1 MADSPSSPGS
11 GSVDDAPPP
20 TDQPDTAATEVAATT
35 QAADDAP
42 PPTDQPDT
50 AATEVAATT
59 PAESWGSAPPS
70 PAASDE
76 PRPTATAVRDARGRM
91 LLLSVMV
98 VATCGLVYELISATM
113 ASYLLGDSVT
123 QWSLVIGVYLSAMGL
138 GSWLSKYVV
147 RSLHARFIQIQLM
160 IALVG
165 GFSATALFFGFAQLT
180 SVRPLLFGILVLVGT
195 MVGLE
200 IPLLMRIMQQGQDL
214 KDLVARVLA
223 FDYLGSLAASV
234 LFPLA
239 LLPYLGLVRTSL
251 LFGLFNAG
259 VALWAIRAFRTEL
272 PRRQWLRVQ
281 GVIVLALLTAGMW
294 AGKRL
299 EDFGESALY
308 DFPVIFSQKTPYQR
322 LTITRWQD
330 DIRLYIDGNLQFSS
344 TDEHRYHE
352 ALVHPAMA
360 AAAAARPVAD
370 PPGRRVLVLGGGDGL
385 AVREILKHHD
395 VGRVDLVD
403 LDPAMTELFA
413 SHPTLQG
420 LNGGSLSDP
429 RVHVHNRDAMGW
441 LVEHE
446 RAGEPLFDVA
456 IVDLPDP
463 NNFSLGKLYTR
474 SFYRLLAG
482 RLRPDGVGV
491 VQATSPYLAPRSFW
505 CIVATLDAA
514 GLHGHP
520 YHAHVPTF
528 GDWGFVLISPVPSE
542 PPTQL
547 RPDIETRFLDEA
559 TLSTLFV
566 FPADQRP
573 PQVEVNRLNDQL
585 LVRYYEVDLADP
597 LGRKM

>member
-1 MADSPSSPGS
+1 MAEPPRD
-11 GSVDDAPPP
+11 DDAPGEAPALASPP
-20 TDQPDTAATEVAATT
+20 AAADELPSSRAAEDAPGSEP
-35 QAADDAP
+35 AADDQPVSSRAAEDASGPAAAYVVPASLDLPAP
-42 PPTDQPDT
+42 P
-50 AATEVAATT
+50 
-59 PAESWGSAPPS
+59 GL
-70 PAASDE
+70 
-76 PRPTATAVRDARGRM
+76 PTAREVRAARGRL

-138 GSWLSKYVV
+138 GSWLSKYIV
-147 RSLHARFIQIQLM
+147 RHLHARFIHIQLV

-165 GFSATALFFGFAQLT
+165 GYSATALFFGFARLS

-200 IPLLMRIMQQGQDL
+200 IPLLMRIMKQGQDL

-251 LFGLFNAG
+251 LFGLFNAA
-259 VALWAIRAFRTEL
+259 VALWAVHAFADTLRH
-272 PRRQWLRVQ
+272 RGWLRGQ
-281 GVIVLALLTAGMW
+281 ALLVLALLGAGLW
-294 AGKRL
+294 GGKRL
-299 EDFGESALY
+299 EDLGESALY

-322 LTITRWQD
+322 LTITRWKD

-360 AAAAARPVAD
+360 AAARARPAA
-370 PPGRRVLVLGGGDGL
+370 PQGRRVLVLGGGDGL
-385 AVREILKHHD
+385 ALRELLKHAD
-395 VGRVDLVD
+395 IASIDLVD
-403 LDPAMTELFA
+403 LDPAMTELF
-413 SHPTLQG
+413 STHPMLRG
-420 LNGGSLSDP
+420 LNGDALTDP
-429 RVHVHNRDAMGW
+429 RVRVHNRDAMEW

-446 RAGEPLFDVA
+446 RQQQAPFDVA
-456 IVDLPDP
+456 VVDLPDP

-474 SFYRLLAG
+474 AFYRLLGG
-482 RLRPDGVGV
+482 RLRPDGVAV

-514 GLHGHP
+514 GLHPRP

-528 GDWGFVLISPVPSE
+528 GDWGFVLATPVPSE
-542 PPTQL
+542 PPVRL
-547 RPDIETRFLDEA
+547 RPQVALRFLDDA
-559 TLSTLFV
+559 TLPTLFV
-566 FPADQRP
+566 FPADQAP
-573 PQVEVNRLNDQL
+573 PPVEVNRLNDQM
-585 LVRYYEVDLADP
+585 LVHYYEADLEDP
-597 LGRKM
+597 LRRG